1 MKKSYNSTFPLIE
14 MALYAALV
22 ALSVLYIRIP
32 IPSPNN
38 HFIHPGNA
46 LVALSIL
53 LMGFRRGS
61 IAGIGGLVIFDII
74 AGYYTSI
81 PKVIIESLVTLL
93 VMQGV
98 YQNVFRKRDTV
109 PAIATL
115 GVVAGVTKV
124 AMIFLMQWLTA
135 IIVSQMTVK
144 AAAIYAFSGLT
155 AGTINAV
162 ATSILVPVLY
172 FLLKPIVERYHP
184 VGE

>member
-1 MKKSYNSTFPLIE
+1 MKKSYNLTFPLIE
-14 MALYAALV
+14 MALYAALI

-53 LMGFRRGS
+53 LMGFRRGA

-81 PKVIIESLVTLL
+81 PTVIIESLVTLL
-93 VMQGV
+93 VMQSV
-98 YQNVFRKRDTV
+98 YQGVFRKKDTV
-109 PAIATL
+109 PALITV
-115 GVVAGVTKV
+115 GIVAGATKV
-124 AMIFLMQWLTA
+124 AMIFFTHWIKA
-135 IIVSQMTVK
+135 IIISNMTVK
-144 AAAIYAFSGLT
+144 AAALYAFSGLT

-162 ATSILVPVLY
+162 ATAILVPTLY
-172 FLLKPIVERYHP
+172 FLFKPIVKRYHP